1 MRSRGLFRAA
11 PAGRP
16 LGAQAQAAQPAID
29 LATAK
34 AQQWAQMKVARRA
47 ALQAPLVTPY
57 GTFDADPESRDNI
70 VQTAHLMQ
78 TEAQTLAP
86 DQVPSVDFTL
96 ADNTAVNLTA
106 GQMVDVALL
115 LAAQI
120 QQAYS
125 RGRQVRA
132 AIDAATTTAQVAAIT
147 WSTSHERFRAPLSHG
162 HGQAPGPH
170 GDARGGSG
178 DRSRSVLRAGPRRG
192 SGALRAHRARRVRD
206 PGGALSDVQE
216 ELHPLHVLHYAET
229 ERHRRGI
236 ALAPKY
242 DRVRAMERA
251 GAWCS
256 SPPDA

>member
-1 MRSRGLFRAA
+1 MTTKLFRYDADGRYQGFVMVDRPIEEYASRIGVDLDTQQPPDA
-11 PAGRP
+11 PVGFFAQRQQDGRWVLKP
-16 LGAQAQAAQPAID
+16 QAAQPPID
-29 LATAK
+29 LPTAK

-86 DQVPSVDFTL
+86 DQVPSVDFTR

-147 WSTSHERFRAPLSHG
+147 WSSIP
-162 HGQAPGPH
+162 
-170 GDARGGSG
+170 
-178 DRSRSVLRAGPRRG
+178 
-192 SGALRAHRARRVRD
+192 
-206 PGGALSDVQE
+206 
-216 ELHPLHVLHYAET
+216 
-229 ERHRRGI
+229 
-236 ALAPKY
+236 
-242 DRVRAMERA
+242 
-251 GAWCS
+251 
-256 SPPDA
+256 